1 MNFTNFDMT
10 LDPNAVLLNDPM
22 WSSAVEHAAC
32 DINKEIIE
40 NIPNEINDFDMSGNQ
55 KEDKSASTKI
65 YNYST
70 FNEYFPSCDEIFE
83 NLFHQISTNNIE
95 DFSPV
100 HRGEYIAEI
109 S

>member
-65 YNYST
+65 YNYWGSRVMPDT
-70 FNEYFPSCDEIFE
+70 GRVLSQCSI
-83 NLFHQISTNNIE
+83 LT
-95 DFSPV
+95 
-100 HRGEYIAEI
+100 
-109 S
+109 